1 MNKVYLLH
9 VHLHNGYIFT
19 PPFLPSSDLPNVT
32 DTLGSNEERD
42 SGYYVVRILPP
53 VVGVSVVGVAVVISG
68 LYIWYFRKYNIRKR
82 RKGIYKCELYAIE
95 MS

>member
-9 VHLHNGYIFT
+9 VHLHNIFT
-19 PPFLPSSDLPNVT
+19 PPFLPSSDLPN
-32 DTLGSNEERD
+32 TLGSNEERD